1 MVSAL
6 AAVGGAVWTLN
17 PEGQL
22 ALQYQIN
29 IQETRLRESEEHQAQ
44 HGRLL
49 YKALAGGEGMLVP
62 PHSGPG
68 QTRSH
73 SIDET
78 PAANPTEFLLV
89 LGLLKTDL
97 ETVGLVEIFQRAEA
111 GPSTQKGYLRFLMQ
125 MCELAGD
132 FLKSHQL
139 RHFSDRQT
147 LWTQLEDFTRAVH
160 ASLDPR
166 EAAYTIANEGRRL
179 IECDRVSVAI
189 RKGKKCK
196 IEAIS
201 GQDLFDKRSNTV
213 RLLGKLATAV
223 VASGDAV
230 WYTGDTRDLP
240 PQVEDAVQEYVDE
253 AHSKTVAVLPLRRPA
268 PPEEDD
274 PKKRVEAG
282 GADRG
287 ADRRA
292 DRGQPRVGEPGA
304 AGGRGLPAQFHRV
317 GQRPGASELV
327 PDAGVAGVGQDP
339 LGAPGPHPAQDA
351 EHRRRRAAG
360 AAGPGDLAG
369 AVHAGVE
376 GHARTGGAAGR
387 LRRHRRRGART
398 VLSPTATRSPRTNS
412 SSSSAIPTWRWPSPT
427 SKASGWRPTSDCSPC
442 SGRWSRRRS

>member
-6 AAVGGAVWTLN
+6 AAAGGAVWTLN
-17 PEGQL
+17 PEGRL

-29 IQETRLRESEEHQAQ
+29 IQETQLRDNQEHQAQ
-44 HGRLL
+44 HSRLL
-49 YKALAGGEGMLVP
+49 YKALSSSEGMLVP
-62 PHSGPG
+62 PYSGPG
-68 QTRSH
+68 DMEQAGE
-73 SIDET
+73 DT
-78 PAANPTEFLLV
+78 PAANPTEFLLI

-97 ETVGLVEIFQRAEA
+97 ETIGVVEIFQRAEA
-111 GPSTQKGYLRFLMQ
+111 GPTTQKGYLRFLMQ

-147 LWTQLEDFTRAVH
+147 LWTQLEDFTRTVH

-166 EAAYTIANEGRRL
+166 ATAYTIANEGRRL
-179 IECDRVSVAI
+179 VDCDRVSVAI
-189 RKGKKCK
+189 RNGKKCK

-201 GQDLFDKRSNTV
+201 GQDVFDKRSNTV
-213 RLLGKLATAV
+213 RLLGRLATAV

-274 PKKRVEAG
+274 PKKREEPEPPI
-282 GADRG
+282 GAL
-287 ADRRA
+287 DRRA
-292 DRGQPRVGEPGA
+292 DRGQPGVAEPGA
-304 AGGRGLPAQFHRV
+304 AGGRGLPAQFHRL

-339 LGAPGPHPAQDA
+339 LGARGPHAAQDPR
-351 EHRRRRAAG
+351 HRRRRAGG
-360 AAGPGDLAG
+360 AAVPDVLAG
-369 AVHAGVE
+369 AVHARGE
-376 GHARTGGAAGR
+376 GHAGAGAAAGR
-387 LRRHRRRGART
+387 VRRRRRHGEGVERRPRRQGEEG
-398 VLSPTATRSPRTNS
+398 PTPR
-412 SSSSAIPTWRWPSPT
+412 
-427 SKASGWRPTSDCSPC
+427 
-442 SGRWSRRRS
+442 